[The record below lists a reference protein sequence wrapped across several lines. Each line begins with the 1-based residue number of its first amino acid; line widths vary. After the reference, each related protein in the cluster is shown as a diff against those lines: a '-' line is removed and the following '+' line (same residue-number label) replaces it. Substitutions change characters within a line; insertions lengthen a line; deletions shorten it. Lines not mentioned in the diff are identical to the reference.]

1 MSEQRPAGGPD
12 EGVRNV
18 RNGRTATTGYDS
30 PAPLALDLRS
40 ADARDKPSRNDS
52 MTAQLCTAIGGPVG
66 DHALIGRARFWTPM
80 RVLLA
85 FTVVFL
91 ALGWF
96 AKAGCIQQ
104 TEVAGGGLTLDW
116 NDGRQYTAMCYSD
129 TVPLY
134 GAERLNEGAFPYK
147 KFWVEETPG
156 GDTEIRHM
164 EYPVLSGL
172 YQYVSMLV
180 AKSWDAGP
188 LPGALQVVLYFNVVA
203 LGLAVAWLV
212 TIWATALLSGRR
224 VWDAAL
230 VACSPLVIVH
240 AFTNFDFLAT
250 AFAAL
255 GLLAWARRRP
265 LLAGVLL
272 GLGGAAKL
280 YPLLLLGPILV
291 LCLRADPMQRTPRAQ
306 LSVRLRDIDSR
317 DALATWFGEIPMRIR
332 LLATRPLGAAGLTA
346 AGAFGTWGLVNLPI
360 AALYPE
366 GWREFFRLNT
376 TRHADPDS
384 LYNVVMSFT
393 DWAGFDGP
401 LRHGETPT
409 VLNLVSLLLFAAA
422 CLGIAYIGL
431 TAPRRP
437 RLAQLC
443 FLVIAAFLLTNKV
456 WSPQYSL
463 WLVPIAV
470 LALPHRRVLLAWMTI
485 DALVW
490 VPRMF
495 YYLGIDRKGL
505 PEQWFTGTVLL
516 RDLAVLTLCG
526 LIIRQIYRP
535 DEDLVR
541 RDYLDDPVGG
551 VVDRAPDPLLP
562 WLPEILRPRISL
574 DTHWTRA
581 TATARAGSRDSGAE
595 AGRPATREPAGPTAF
610 RDAAIPTA
618 ESVPAVPVPAGADP
632 DPAAMRFRSTDRTA
646 EFR

>member
-1 MSEQRPAGGPD
+1 MDPG
-12 EGVRNV
+12 
-18 RNGRTATTGYDS
+18 NGRTRRAAVVAGYDS
-30 PAPLALDLRS
+30 PAPLARDLRS

-52 MTAQLCTAIGGPVG
+52 MTAQLCTVVGGPVG
-66 DHALIGRARFWTPM
+66 DHALIGRTRFWTPM

-104 TEVAGGGLTLDW
+104 TTTSNGLLTLDW
-116 NDGRQYTAMCYSD
+116 NNGRQYTAMCYSD

-147 KFWVEETPG
+147 KSWVEEAPG

-164 EYPVLSGL
+164 EYPVLSGM

-180 AKSWDAGP
+180 AKSWDASP

-212 TIWATALLSGRR
+212 TVWATALLSGRR

-291 LCLRADPMQRTPRAQ
+291 LCLRADTMQRIPRSHLAT
-306 LSVRLRDIDSR
+306 RLRDIDSAA
-317 DALATWFGEIPMRIR
+317 ALRAWCAGLPARVR
-332 LLATRPLGAAGLTA
+332 LLADRPLGAAGLTTGA
-346 AGAFGTWGLVNLPI
+346 AMVTWVLVNLPI
-360 AALYPE
+360 ALLYPD

-393 DWAGFDGP
+393 GWSGFDGV
-401 LRHGETPT
+401 LRHGETPSI
-409 VLNLVSLLLFAAA
+409 LNMVSLLLFVAA

-443 FLVIAAFLLTNKV
+443 FLVVAAFLLTNKV

-470 LALPHRRVLLAWMTI
+470 LALPHRRLLLAWMTI

-490 VPRMF
+490 APRMF

-505 PEQWFTGTVLL
+505 PEQWFTATVLL
-516 RDLAVLTLCG
+516 RDVAVIGLCG
-526 LIIRQIYRP
+526 LIIRQIYRS

-562 WLPEILRPRISL
+562 WLPEVLRPQISL
-574 DTHWTRA
+574 DTHWTGAA
-581 TATARAGSRDSGAE
+581 TAARAPRRDTA
-595 AGRPATREPAGPTAF
+595 PAAQPIPPHREPVARTSDPV
-610 RDAAIPTA
+610 AAQPPA
-618 ESVPAVPVPAGADP
+618 RSV
-632 DPAAMRFRSTDRTA
+632 
-646 EFR
+646 

>member
-1 MSEQRPAGGPD
+1 MGGPD
-12 EGVRNV
+12 DGDGS
-18 RNGRTATTGYDS
+18 GRTRLAALGYDS
-30 PAPLALDLRS
+30 PAPLAPDLRS

-52 MTAQLCTAIGGPVG
+52 MTAQLCTVIGGPVG
-66 DHALIGRARFWTPM
+66 DHALIGRTRFWTPM

-85 FTVVFL
+85 FAVVFL

-104 TEVAGGGLTLDW
+104 TTTTGGALTLDW

-147 KFWVEETPG
+147 KSWVEETPN
-156 GDTEIRHM
+156 GDTEVRHM

-180 AKSWDAGP
+180 AKSWDASP

-203 LGLAVAWLV
+203 LGLAVAWLA
-212 TIWATALLSGRR
+212 TIWATALLAGRR
-224 VWDAAL
+224 IWDAAL
-230 VACSPLVIVH
+230 AACSPLVIVH

-255 GLLAWARRRP
+255 GLLAWARHRP
-265 LLAGVLL
+265 LLAGILL

-291 LCLRADPMQRTPRAQ
+291 LCLRADPMHRTPRAQ
-306 LSVRLRDIDSR
+306 LAVRLRDIDSI
-317 DALATWFGEIPMRIR
+317 DSLGVWLGQLPMRTR

-346 AGAFGTWGLVNLPI
+346 GGALATWGIVNLPI
-360 AALYPE
+360 ALLYPD

-393 DWAGFDGP
+393 DWTGFDGP
-401 LRHGETPT
+401 LRHGEVPT
-409 VLNLVSLLLFAAA
+409 LLNMVSLVLFATA

-463 WLVPIAV
+463 WLVPLAV
-470 LALPHRRVLLAWMTI
+470 LALPHRRLLLAWMTV

-495 YYLGIDRKGL
+495 YYLGTDRKGL

-516 RDLAVLTLCG
+516 RDLAVIGLCA
-526 LIIRQIYRP
+526 LVIRQIYRP
-535 DEDLVR
+535 EEDLVR
-541 RDYLDDPVGG
+541 RDYLDDPAGG

-562 WLPEILRPRISL
+562 WLPEPLRPRLSL
-574 DTHWTRA
+574 NTHWTGT
-581 TATARAGSRDSGAE
+581 TAGARQRTRGSSGGEQAPAEAVRAG
-595 AGRPATREPAGPTAF
+595 
-610 RDAAIPTA
+610 AAPR
-618 ESVPAVPVPAGADP
+618 
-632 DPAAMRFRSTDRTA
+632 DPARSG
-646 EFR
+646 

>member
-1 MSEQRPAGGPD
+1 MGGPD
-12 EGVRNV
+12 DGVGPG
-18 RNGRTATTGYDS
+18 NGRTGRAATAGYDS
-30 PAPLALDLRS
+30 PAPLARDLRS

-52 MTAQLCTAIGGPVG
+52 MTAQLCTVVGGPVG
-66 DHALIGRARFWTPM
+66 DHALIGRARFWTPI

-85 FTVVFL
+85 FTVIFL
-91 ALGWF
+91 AFGWF

-104 TEVAGGGLTLDW
+104 TTTTGGLLTLDW
-116 NDGRQYTAMCYSD
+116 NNGRQYTAMCYSD

-147 KFWVEETPG
+147 KSWVEETPG
-156 GDTEIRHM
+156 GGTEVRHM
-164 EYPVLSGL
+164 EYPVLSGM

-180 AKSWDAGP
+180 AKSWDASP

-203 LGLAVAWLV
+203 LGLSVAWLV

-224 VWDAAL
+224 IWDAAL

-280 YPLLLLGPILV
+280 YPLLLLGPIVV
-291 LCLRADPMQRTPRAQ
+291 LCLRADPMQRIPRAHQ
-306 LSVRLRDIDSR
+306 GTRLHDIDSAAGLR
-317 DALATWFGEIPMRIR
+317 IWLAEVPARIR
-332 LLATRPLGAAGLTA
+332 LLGTRPLGAAALTGGGA
-346 AGAFGTWGLVNLPI
+346 AATWLLVNLPI
-360 AALYPE
+360 ALLYPE

-393 DWAGFDGP
+393 DWSGFDGA
-401 LRHGETPT
+401 LRHGEPPT
-409 VLNLVSLLLFAAA
+409 VLNLISLLLFVAA

-470 LALPHRRVLLAWMTI
+470 LALPHRRLLLAWMTI

-495 YYLGIDRKGL
+495 YYLGEDRKGL
-505 PEQWFTGTVLL
+505 PEQWFTATVLL
-516 RDLAVLTLCG
+516 RDLAVIGLCV
-526 LIIRQIYRP
+526 LIVRQIYRP
-535 DEDLVR
+535 EQDLVR
-541 RDYLDDPVGG
+541 HDYLDDPVGG

-562 WLPEILRPRISL
+562 WLPEVLRPRISL
-574 DTHWTRA
+574 DTHWTGAVAATRTGKRD
-581 TATARAGSRDSGAE
+581 TATAAAPVEQVRE
-595 AGRPATREPAGPTAF
+595 FQPPARLG
-610 RDAAIPTA
+610 
-618 ESVPAVPVPAGADP
+618 
-632 DPAAMRFRSTDRTA
+632 
-646 EFR
+646 